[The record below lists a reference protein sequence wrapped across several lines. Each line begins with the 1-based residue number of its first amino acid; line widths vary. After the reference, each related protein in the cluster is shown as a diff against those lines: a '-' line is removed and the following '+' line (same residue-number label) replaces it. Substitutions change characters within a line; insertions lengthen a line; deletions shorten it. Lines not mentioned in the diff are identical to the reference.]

1 MSTAQT
7 SWVHTANDPAC
18 DFPLQNLPFGVFSTQ
33 ADPAPRVGVAVGD
46 LIVDLAGIG
55 RDLPDPSGCFRR
67 PSLNAL
73 IAQGPAY
80 WRSLRETLAAMLAE
94 GSALAGDAA
103 AQARVLVRQA
113 DATMHLPV
121 AIGDYTDFYASR
133 HHAQNV
139 GALFRDPA
147 RALNPNWLEIPVGY
161 HGRASSVVVSPTPV
175 RRPMGQIKRPDAARP
190 VLAPCERLDFEL
202 ELGTIIG
209 VPNGLGEPVS
219 VADAEAHIFGVVLLN
234 DWSAR
239 DIQLWEAQP
248 LGPFNAKNFATS
260 ISPWVVTLDALAP
273 FRTAQPAQDPVPLEY
288 LRPSGNQGYD
298 ITLEVAVQPAGA
310 AAPVT
315 VTRTN
320 FAHMYWT
327 MAQQVAHHTVGGC
340 NLNIGDL
347 LGSGTVSG
355 PEPGSEGCLLEQSL
369 NGARPV
375 PGLAHG
381 FLQDGDTVT
390 MHGYAQGDGYR
401 VGFGSCAGRV
411 ERPCRRLLQHAP
423 TGTKSFLLLSFKKE
437 GLACLSLRRR
447 QRRQMQEPRLRRHL
461 LRRRGRRRGR
471 SPLTAGRAPGPRR
484 RRRGARKRRC
494 GR

>member
-1 MSTAQT
+1 MGAAQK

-33 ADPAPRVGVAVGD
+33 ADPALRVGVAIGD
-46 LIVDLAGIG
+46 LIVDLSCLGEA
-55 RDLPDPSGCFRR
+55 LPDPCGCFRG
-67 PSLNAL
+67 PALNGL
-73 IAQGPAY
+73 IARGPAC
-80 WRSLRETLAAMLAE
+80 WRSLRAALTAILAE
-94 GSALAGDAA
+94 ESALAADDA

-113 DATMHLPV
+113 DATMHLPIT
-121 AIGDYTDFYASR
+121 IGDYTDFYSSR

-175 RRPMGQIKRPDAARP
+175 RRPVGQIKRPDAERP

-209 VPNGLGEPVS
+209 VPSALGERVS

-273 FRTAQPAQDPVPLEY
+273 FRIAQPAQDPAPLDY
-288 LRPSGNQGYD
+288 LRPAGSQGFD
-298 ITLEVAVQPAGA
+298 IALEVAVQPEGA
-310 AAPVT
+310 AEPVV
-315 VTRTN
+315 VTRTS
-320 FAHMYWT
+320 FAQMYWT
-327 MAQQVAHHTVGGC
+327 MAQQIAHHTVGGC

-355 PEPGSEGCLLEQSL
+355 FEPGAQGCLLEQSL

-375 PGLAHG
+375 PGLAHS

-390 MHGYAQGDGYR
+390 MRGYAQGDGYR
-401 VGFGSCAGRV
+401 VGFGACEGRI
-411 ERPCRRLLQHAP
+411 EKQAIFFEKKDQKALTP
-423 TGTKSFLLLSFKKE
+423 LS
-437 GLACLSLRRR
+437 R
-447 QRRQMQEPRLRRHL
+447 
-461 LRRRGRRRGR
+461 
-471 SPLTAGRAPGPRR
+471 T
-484 RRRGARKRRC
+484 
-494 GR
+494 

>member
-1 MSTAQT
+1 MTAAQT
-7 SWVHTANDPAC
+7 SWVHAANDPAC
-18 DFPLQNLPFGVFSTQ
+18 DFPLQNLPFGVFSTA
-33 ADPAPRVGVAVGD
+33 ADPAPRVGVAIGD
-46 LIVDLAGIG
+46 MIVDLAALG
-55 RDLPDPSGCFRR
+55 LPGGCFRC
-67 PSLNAL
+67 PSLNNL
-73 IAQGPAY
+73 IAQGPAF
-80 WRSLRETLAAMLAE
+80 WRALRVSLTAMLAD
-94 GSALAGDAA
+94 GSAMAGDAA
-103 AQARVLVRQA
+103 AQARVLVRQV

-121 AIGDYTDFYASR
+121 AVGDYTDFYSSR

-161 HGRASSVVVSPTPV
+161 HGRASSVVVSATPV
-175 RRPMGQIKRPDAARP
+175 RRPWGQIKRPDAARP

-209 VPNGLGEPVS
+209 VPSALGERVS

-273 FRTAQPAQDPVPLEY
+273 FRVAQPAQDPDPLEY
-288 LRPSGNQGYD
+288 LRPAGVQGFD
-298 ITLEVAVQPAGA
+298 IALEVAVRPAGSTDA
-310 AAPVT
+310 VT

-355 PEPGSEGCLLEQSL
+355 PEPGAQGCLLEQSL

-375 PGLAHG
+375 PGLAHS
-381 FLQDGDTVT
+381 FLQDGDTVILR
-390 MHGYAQGDGYR
+390 GFAQGDGYR
-401 VGFGSCAGRV
+401 VGFGVCEGRV
-411 ERPCRRLLQHAP
+411 E
-423 TGTKSFLLLSFKKE
+423 G
-437 GLACLSLRRR
+437 GLA
-447 QRRQMQEPRLRRHL
+447 
-461 LRRRGRRRGR
+461 
-471 SPLTAGRAPGPRR
+471 
-484 RRRGARKRRC
+484 
-494 GR
+494 

>member
-1 MSTAQT
+1 MGVMQT
-7 SWVHTANDPAC
+7 SWVRTAREPAC
-18 DFPLQNLPFGVFSTQ
+18 DFPLQNLPFGVFSTA

-46 LIVDLAGIG
+46 MIVDLAALGQ
-55 RDLPDPSGCFRR
+55 DLPDPGGSFRR
-67 PSLNAL
+67 PSLNRL
-73 IAQGPAY
+73 IAQGPAH
-80 WRSLRETLAAMLAE
+80 WRAVRQELKAMLAE
-94 GSALAGDAA
+94 GSALARDAS

-121 AIGDYTDFYASR
+121 EIGDYTDFYASR
-133 HHAQNV
+133 YHAQNV

-175 RRPMGQIKRPDAARP
+175 RRPCGQIKRPDSARP

-209 VPNGLGEPVS
+209 VPSTLGERVG
-219 VADAEAHIFGVVLLN
+219 VAEAEAHIFGVVLLN

-239 DIQLWEAQP
+239 DIQVWEAQP

-273 FRTAQPAQDPVPLEY
+273 FRIAQPAQDPEPLAY
-288 LRPSGNQGYD
+288 LRPAGRQGFD
-298 ITLEVAVQPAGA
+298 IVLEAAVRPAGG
-310 AAPVT
+310 APVT

-327 MAQQVAHHTVGGC
+327 MAQQIAHHTVGGC

-375 PGLAHG
+375 PGLSHS
-381 FLQDGDTVT
+381 FLQDGDTVILQ
-390 MHGYAQGDGYR
+390 GYAQGDGYR
-401 VGFGSCAGRV
+401 VGFGACEGRV
-411 ERPCRRLLQHAP
+411 ERQAVL
-423 TGTKSFLLLSFKKE
+423 F
-437 GLACLSLRRR
+437 
-447 QRRQMQEPRLRRHL
+447 
-461 LRRRGRRRGR
+461 
-471 SPLTAGRAPGPRR
+471 
-484 RRRGARKRRC
+484 
-494 GR
+494 

>member
-1 MSTAQT
+1 MGAAQT
-7 SWVHTANDPAC
+7 SWLHTARDPDC
-18 DFPLQNLPFGVFSTQ
+18 HFPLQNLPFGVFSTA
-33 ADPAPRVGVAVGD
+33 ADPAPRVGMAIGD
-46 LIVDLAGIG
+46 SIVDLKGVNPLSMIVDLAALGH
-55 RDLPDPSGCFRR
+55 DLPDPGGCFRR
-67 PSLNAL
+67 PALNGL
-73 IAQGPAY
+73 IARGPAC
-80 WRSLRETLAAMLAE
+80 WRGVRQGVAAMLAE
-94 GSALAGDAA
+94 GSPLARDAP

-121 AIGDYTDFYASR
+121 EIGGYTDFYASR

-161 HGRASSVVVSPTPV
+161 HGRASSVVVRPTPV
-175 RRPMGQIKRPDAARP
+175 RRPCGQIRRPDAPRP

-209 VPNGLGEPVS
+209 VPSTLGERVG
-219 VADAEAHIFGVVLLN
+219 VAEAEAHIFGVVLLN

-239 DIQLWEAQP
+239 DIQAWEAQP

-273 FRTAQPAQDPVPLEY
+273 FRIAQPAQDPEPLPY
-288 LRPSGNQGYD
+288 LRPAGRQGFD
-298 ITLEVAVQPAGA
+298 IVLEADVRPEGGP
-310 AAPVT
+310 PVT

-327 MAQQVAHHTVGGC
+327 MAQQIAHHTVGGC

-355 PEPGSEGCLLEQSL
+355 PDPGSEGCLLEQSL
-369 NGARPV
+369 NGARPA
-375 PGLAHG
+375 PGLAHS

-390 MHGYAQGDGYR
+390 LRGYAQGDGYR
-401 VGFGSCAGRV
+401 VGFGTCEGRIESQAV
-411 ERPCRRLLQHAP
+411 L
-423 TGTKSFLLLSFKKE
+423 F
-437 GLACLSLRRR
+437 
-447 QRRQMQEPRLRRHL
+447 
-461 LRRRGRRRGR
+461 
-471 SPLTAGRAPGPRR
+471 
-484 RRRGARKRRC
+484 
-494 GR
+494 

>member
-1 MSTAQT
+1 MGNAQT
-7 SWVHTANDPAC
+7 SWVRTANDPGC
-18 DFPLQNLPFGVFSTQ
+18 DFPIQNLPFGIFSTPQ
-33 ADPAPRVGVAVGD
+33 EATPRVGVAIGD
-46 LIVDLAGIG
+46 LILDLARLGD
-55 RDLPDPSGCFRR
+55 RLPDPGGCFGQ
-67 PSLNAL
+67 PALNGL

-80 WRSLRETLAAMLAE
+80 WRGLRDALTALLRE
-94 GSALAGDAA
+94 GSTLAGDAA

-121 AIGDYTDFYASR
+121 AIGGYTDFYASR
-133 HHAQNV
+133 DHAQNV

-147 RALNPNWLEIPVGY
+147 RALNPNWLEMPVGY

-175 RRPMGQIKRPDAARP
+175 RRPMGQIRRPDAARP

-209 VPNGLGEPVS
+209 VPSALGERVCMT
-219 VADAEAHIFGVVLLN
+219 DAESHVFGVVLLN

-239 DIQLWEAQP
+239 DVQLWEAQP

-273 FRTAQPAQDPVPLEY
+273 FRVAQPVQDPEPLEY
-288 LRPSGNQGYD
+288 LRPAGRQGFD
-298 ITLEVAVQPAGA
+298 IALEVAVQPVG

-327 MAQQVAHHTVGGC
+327 MAQQIAHHTVGGC

-355 PEPGSEGCLLEQSL
+355 PGPGEQGCLLEQSL
-369 NGARPV
+369 NGARSV
-375 PGLAHG
+375 PGLAHS
-381 FLQDGDTVT
+381 FLQDGDTVFLR
-390 MHGYAQGDGYR
+390 GYAQAENYR
-401 VGFGSCAGRV
+401 VGFGVCAGKI
-411 ERPCRRLLQHAP
+411 ERQAVL
-423 TGTKSFLLLSFKKE
+423 F
-437 GLACLSLRRR
+437 
-447 QRRQMQEPRLRRHL
+447 
-461 LRRRGRRRGR
+461 
-471 SPLTAGRAPGPRR
+471 
-484 RRRGARKRRC
+484 
-494 GR
+494 